1 MERGLS
7 GMRLWKD
14 RRKNRSEIPMKAV
27 KIQLEHIARK
37 GGFKAA
43 LLTTEDGFSVVNIES
58 ELDSSSLAALAGFIW
73 TVNMNVLDLTG
84 FEGLDQITMSGP
96 SGESVICQS
105 FEVMDQPVVLIV
117 IASVESPHRKLTDYA
132 VEGIKRILV

>member
-1 MERGLS
+1 
-7 GMRLWKD
+7 MRFKKD
-14 RRKNRSEIPMKAV
+14 RRRNRSEIPMEAI
-27 KIQLEHIARK
+27 KIQLEHIARE

-43 LLTTEDGFSVVNIES
+43 LLTTEDGFTVVNIES

-73 TVNMNVLDLTG
+73 TMNMNVLDLTG

-96 SGESVICQS
+96 SGDSVICQS

-117 IASVESPHRKLTDYA
+117 IANLESHHRKLTDRA
-132 VEGIKRILV
+132 VDGIKRILV